1 MWQLLSSITIL
12 DVLFHSASSFVRSKN
27 NSKEELKKSRIIVL
41 QSFFSTCIGLSLE
54 FDTIKEARMTI

>member
-41 QSFFSTCIGLSLE
+41 QSFFTCIGLSLE